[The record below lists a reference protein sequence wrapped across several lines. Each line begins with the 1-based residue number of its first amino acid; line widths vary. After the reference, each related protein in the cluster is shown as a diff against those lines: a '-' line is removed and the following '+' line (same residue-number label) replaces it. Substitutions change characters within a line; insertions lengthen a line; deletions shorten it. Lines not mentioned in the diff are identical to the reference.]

1 MDFIE
6 RWFGL
11 NPDGGSGV
19 IEAGILAI
27 LIALLGIVV
36 VFASAAGRQVCR
48 SLIHKLQQRLMFRQ

>member
-19 IEAGILAI
+19 IEAGILAT
-27 LIALLGIVV
+27 LMALLGIVA
-36 VFASAAGRQVCR
+36 VFASAERRQVCR
-48 SLIHKLQQRLMFRQ
+48 RLIHKLQQHLMFRQ